1 MDKPARKDIRLG
13 NYDYSRNGAY
23 FVTICTQN
31 KMCIFWDNN
40 DKYKPVLPEK
50 NHDNNTPNVGAA
62 SRRPQSN
69 GKIRLSEYGIIV
81 KNELKKIPSIYPN
94 IIFIPKFVIMP
105 NHVHLI
111 IVINNNVNNGRRN
124 AAPTISRIM
133 NQFKG
138 SVSRQ
143 SGFSIWQRSFYD
155 RILRNEQ
162 EYRGAWQYIENN
174 PAEWEN
180 DKLFCKE

>member
-1 MDKPARKDIRLG
+1 MQTRRDIRLG
-13 NYDYSRNGAY
+13 NYDYSRSGAY
-23 FVTICTQN
+23 FVTIYTKN

-40 DKYKPVLPEK
+40 DKYKPILPE
-50 NHDNNTPNVGAA
+50 NDNAAPVGAEF
-62 SRRPQSN
+62 RRPRSD
-69 GKIRLSEYGIIV
+69 GKIRLSEYGAIV

-111 IVINNNVNNGRRN
+111 IVINNDVDNGRRN

-138 SVSRQ
+138 NISKQ
-143 SGFSIWQRSFYD
+143 AGFSVWQRSFYD

-162 EYRGAWQYIENN
+162 EYRGALRYIESN
-174 PAEWEN
+174 PANWEN
-180 DKLFCKE
+180 DELFCKE